1 MNLSCSGDAQ
11 GTPELLLPQHTGWT
25 GGLTPIKGK
34 SRRQGVP
41 LGKGHPTAVQDT
53 HCKLVSSG
61 LSKMDALLADG
72 ALILHLKINGRK
84 QGL

>member
-1 MNLSCSGDAQ
+1 MPGEALSYYYHSQ
-11 GTPELLLPQHTGWT
+11 MGTLA
-25 GGLTPIKGK
+25 GLEACPPIKGK

-41 LGKGHPTAVQDT
+41 LGKGHPTAVQNT
-53 HCKLVSSG
+53 HRKLVSSG

-84 QGL
+84 